1 MSAIAHDLIKR
12 LHCLALELPE
22 AVWRDACL
30 PVIDYLQRNKSP
42 TPSPSSPRLDS
53 PEVREALAVVE
64 PTLAKLRDKL
74 PRMYL
79 DFPDGVL
86 RDIDSAIAALTHAKA
101 PPSTAENGET
111 P

>member
-1 MSAIAHDLIKR
+1 
-12 LHCLALELPE
+12 
-22 AVWRDACL
+22 
-30 PVIDYLQRNKSP
+30 
-42 TPSPSSPRLDS
+42 
-53 PEVREALAVVE
+53 LAVVE